1 MVANGSFR
9 QDLYYRIAGVSLM
22 IPPLRERV
30 EEIPRL
36 ANEFVAKFCR
46 ENKRPI
52 IPISDGAMQQLK
64 MYTWPGNVRELRNTI
79 ERAIV
84 FCKGIAIAPEHLGLP
99 TERNSRPPTPAA
111 RISPSQPPS
120 LMGPTPSATA
130 STIAF
135 GSNANLPAEMA
146 DLERERILTALAQCG
161 GNQTQA
167 AEMLGI
173 SRRTLLRR
181 LDEYA
186 VPRPR
191 K

>member
-1 MVANGSFR
+1 
-9 QDLYYRIAGVSLM
+9 
-22 IPPLRERV
+22 
-30 EEIPRL
+30 
-36 ANEFVAKFCR
+36 
-46 ENKRPI
+46 
-52 IPISDGAMQQLK
+52 
-64 MYTWPGNVRELRNTI
+64 
-79 ERAIV
+79 
-84 FCKGIAIAPEHLGLP
+84 
-99 TERNSRPPTPAA
+99 
-111 RISPSQPPS
+111 
-120 LMGPTPSATA
+120 MGPTPSASAPTVSP

-135 GSNANLPAEMA
+135 GSNADLPAEMA
-146 DLERERILTALAQCG
+146 DLERERILAALAQCG

>member
-1 MVANGSFR
+1 
-9 QDLYYRIAGVSLM
+9 
-22 IPPLRERV
+22 
-30 EEIPRL
+30 
-36 ANEFVAKFCR
+36 
-46 ENKRPI
+46 
-52 IPISDGAMQQLK
+52 MQLLK
-64 MYTWPGNVRELRNTI
+64 MYPWPGNVRELRNVI

-99 TERNSRPPTPAA
+99 ERSSRPPMPAA
-111 RISPSQPPS
+111 ARHSPSQPPGS
-120 LMGPTPSATA
+120 APPTHPMGPTPSASA
-130 STIAF
+130 ATIAF
-135 GSNANLPAEMA
+135 GSAANLPAEMA
-146 DLERERILTALAQCG
+146 DLEKERILAALAQCG

>member
-1 MVANGSFR
+1 M
-9 QDLYYRIAGVSLM
+9 
-22 IPPLRERV
+22 PPSPSA
-30 EEIPRL
+30 EIPV
-36 ANEFVAKFCR
+36 VA
-46 ENKRPI
+46 RPS
-52 IPISDGAMQQLK
+52 P
-64 MYTWPGNVRELRNTI
+64 V
-79 ERAIV
+79 
-84 FCKGIAIAPEHLGLP
+84 PE
-99 TERNSRPPTPAA
+99 PPEV
-111 RISPSQPPS
+111 SPPPV
-120 LMGPTPSATA
+120 G

-135 GSNANLPAEMA
+135 GSSLPVEMEA
-146 DLERERILTALAQCG
+146 LERRRILDALATCG